1 MKKTNGFFNV
11 LTYMGL
17 LFFIVFCLLGTVGVE
32 SGGDNISPAASDNGH
47 CPAAKGP
54 KGKTASPGGFIDDL
68 PSWWHLIDVL
78 PLEAGSTTTASNSSF
93 EVTLGSDKYVILDDF
108 STSGVWAHVKDLGG
122 SDNEFTFSLTSDV
135 PDGWEAPGES
145 SAQPLPGNEGD
156 IKFVLPRS
164 VSSEKIEGAFTYEVS
179 SDQYAETLTLSFTLI
194 WLPQFQMSST
204 ESTDGN
210 ATLEGTITDA
220 TTGSPIFEAE
230 VTLWLGYSIQIMP
243 YDMVETTDSAGFYRL
258 SCWDVDVLNNYYS
271 PYLTVSGYMLVVQ
284 KAGYETYVHDEFVK
298 PEHNSPITFNASLT
312 PLENPM
318 DFELKWETSLS
329 SPGVWGI
336 AVTDAWDRFAV
347 AMGKHPD
354 EGDPEK
360 LPTSIPFLDN
370 EGNILWSKLLDDQ
383 SWAIDVASDGSYIAC
398 PTHAST
404 NNYCYLWD
412 STGNEAWKK
421 SITSQSTVIKFSPD
435 NKYIATGPSAGGKSF
450 VLYNTLTG
458 AEEWTY
464 DTGLSRVRQTAF
476 TSDGQ
481 YVLLGAPYHLFT
493 INGDL
498 VWRRNEDTGLP
509 YIICPSTD
517 RSRIFIPDKG
527 GCASMFD
534 GDGKLL
540 WRKELRVATYGGMS
554 ADGSVAVVLSHNGN
568 LYCYNGEGE
577 LQWYRLVP
585 GSGGAGHDGLDI
597 TPDGKYIAVGGGNY
611 NTILYDSKGNVLWR
625 HTGSATIDTSEHPY
639 WHSVMNVRISDD
651 ARKIVSGYG
660 YSDPRLCYFT
670 ATTFV
675 PDPEIKANGEDG
687 PITVASGAQVA
698 VTVSLNP
705 GNHASQNA
713 DWWVVEL
720 TPSSTYNHYDLSS
733 GSMVQ
738 GISPTHQGPLFSLG
752 ATQLLN
758 SSALTVG
765 AHTFYFGVDLNMNGS
780 LDMNSIYYDSVG
792 VTVTGP

>member
-1 MKKTNGFFNV
+1 
-11 LTYMGL
+11 
-17 LFFIVFCLLGTVGVE
+17 
-32 SGGDNISPAASDNGH
+32 
-47 CPAAKGP
+47 
-54 KGKTASPGGFIDDL
+54 
-68 PSWWHLIDVL
+68 
-78 PLEAGSTTTASNSSF
+78 
-93 EVTLGSDKYVILDDF
+93 
-108 STSGVWAHVKDLGG
+108 
-122 SDNEFTFSLTSDV
+122 
-135 PDGWEAPGES
+135 
-145 SAQPLPGNEGD
+145 
-156 IKFVLPRS
+156 
-164 VSSEKIEGAFTYEVS
+164 
-179 SDQYAETLTLSFTLI
+179 
-194 WLPQFQMSST
+194 MSST

-271 PYLTVSGYMLVVQ
+271 PYLTVPGYMLVVQ
-284 KAGYETYVHDEFVK
+284 KTGYETYVHDEFVK
-298 PEHNSPITFNASLT
+298 PEHGGPITFNASLI

-318 DFELKWETSLS
+318 DFKLKWETPLS

-354 EGDPEK
+354 SGDPET

-370 EGNILWSKLLDDQ
+370 EGNILWSKSLDDQ

-398 PTHAST
+398 TTHA
-404 NNYCYLWD
+404 NYGQNYHYLWD

-435 NKYIATGPSAGGKSF
+435 NQYIATGPSAGGKSF
-450 VLYNTLTG
+450 VLYAALTG

-464 DTGLSRVRQTAF
+464 DTGLARVRQTAF
-476 TSDGQ
+476 TADGQ
-481 YVLLGAPYHLFT
+481 HVLLGAPLHLCT
-493 INGDL
+493 RSGQL
-498 VWRRNEDTGLP
+498 VWRRNEDTGVP

-517 RSRIFIPDKG
+517 NSRIFIPDKG
-527 GCASMFD
+527 DCASMFD

-540 WRKELRVATYGGMS
+540 WRKEHRVTTYGGMS
-554 ADGSVAVVLSHNGN
+554 ADGSVVVVLSHNGN

-585 GSGGAGHDGLDI
+585 GGGGAGHDGLDI

-625 HTGSATIDTSEHPY
+625 HTGSASIDTSEHPY
-639 WHSVMNVRISDD
+639 WHSVMNVKISDD

-687 PITVASGAQVA
+687 PITVSSGAQVA

-720 TPSSTYNHYDLSS
+720 TPSSTYNHFNLST

-738 GISPTHQGPLFSLG
+738 GILPTHQGPLFNLG
-752 ATQLLN
+752 TTQLLN
-758 SSALTVG
+758 SSNLTVG
-765 AHTFYFGVDLNMNGS
+765 THTFYFGVDLNMNGS

-792 VTVTGP
+792 INVTGP